1 MVFLVIFLVLVIAA
15 LCVLIVLL
23 SRRNSYYKL
32 ALGNMAGFVI
42 MQRMFELMASA
53 IPASKKIEE
62 LNNIILEVFNSK
74 SSTISI
80 YDGIEYNIKATNV
93 EPTFRDSIKSLAE
106 EPNFKA
112 NAQKNIS
119 KYLVSAGGRLLG
131 YKSAVERGIR
141 SAMFSPIYYNGMYLG
156 FWLLEDNAENA
167 YDSISKEELAKLK
180 DHIGVFIE
188 NVLSQESIEGAYN
201 TDKQTGFY
209 NNLYLYSNVR
219 QRTTAE
225 NNSVLTLMQ
234 LSNLGEI
241 NAAYGREVGN
251 RLLERAATL
260 MKDIFSNSHIF
271 IRYSGS
277 KFCIVSLGLGAE
289 TLHPT
294 VERYISNIKME
305 EEIARGEKVSLNI
318 NVVMHNIQ
326 QQSNIDR
333 ELSKMSNYLDG
344 MAETE
349 SNTIKII

>member
-1 MVFLVIFLVLVIAA
+1 MVFLVILLAIIIVA
-15 LCVLIVLL
+15 LAVLL
-23 SRRNSYYKL
+23 FLLYKRNNYYKL

-74 SSTISI
+74 SSTISVF
-80 YDGIEYNIKATNV
+80 DGIGYEIKATNV
-93 EPTFRDSIKSLAE
+93 EDVFKESIKSLAE
-106 EPNFKA
+106 EPNFKL
-112 NAQKNIS
+112 NAEKNIS

-131 YKSAVERGIR
+131 YKSAVERSIR

-188 NVLSQESIEGAYN
+188 NVLNQESIEGAYN

-209 NNLYLYSNVR
+209 NNLYLYSTVR
-219 QRTTAE
+219 QRTTSE
-225 NNSVLTLMQ
+225 KNSLLTLIQ
-234 LSNLGEI
+234 LSNLPDI
-241 NAAYGREVGN
+241 NQAYGREVGD
-251 RLLERAATL
+251 RLLERAAVL
-260 MKDIFSNSHIF
+260 MKDIFSNEHIF

-277 KFCIVSLGLGAE
+277 KFCIVSLGIGAD

-333 ELSKMSNYLDG
+333 ELAKMSNYLDG
-344 MAETE
+344 MTDT
-349 SNTIKII
+349 NTIKII